1 MEYDIKSKPTVYK
14 NVKFRS
20 RLEARWA
27 AFFDLI
33 GWRWQYESHDF
44 NGWTPDFIVY
54 GSDDRF
60 ILIEIKP
67 FIDDAVLIECKAKA
81 IKSKFK
87 GYSILLSNEFKE
99 CDCYGGIF
107 AGYCLSS
114 PDPFDDGHFHVHWKN
129 EQNGINSEYDIGSL
143 CVMYDGLLWMDNEN
157 RKIFIY
163 DYKGDAAPIRTLW
176 LKAQLLTSFNY
187 A

>member
-44 NGWTPDFIVY
+44 NGWTPDFTVY

-67 FIDDAVLIECKAKA
+67 FIDDAVLSECKAKA

-87 GYSILLSNEFKE
+87 GYSILLSNDFKE
-99 CDCYGGIF
+99 YCGGLF
-107 AGYCLSS
+107 AGYCLTDPN
-114 PDPFDDGHFHVHWKN
+114 PDFNEPYEMHWKN
-129 EQNGINSEYDIGSL
+129 EQGGINSEYDIGSL
-143 CVMYDGLLWMDNEN
+143 VIYYDGVLWSNQGN

-163 DYKGDAAPIRTLW
+163 DYKDDAVPIRTLW
-176 LKAQLLTSFNY
+176 LKAQLLTSFSY